1 MCLCGTLPS
10 MTRIQVETTKLE
22 QLSRDLNLLR
32 FEFEGIGDRVEDY
45 REAVGRP
52 GKLADALDDV
62 ATNWSKKRGKI
73 VEALLAFSETALHA
87 ARHYEE
93 HDRQMAAGLQGGAP
107 E

>member
-1 MCLCGTLPS
+1 
-10 MTRIQVETTKLE
+10 MTRIQVETAKLE

-45 REAVGRP
+45 REAIGRS

-62 ATNWSKKRGKI
+62 ATNWSKKRAEI
-73 VEALLAFSETALHA
+73 VEALQAFSETALDA

-93 HDRQMAAGLQGGAP
+93 HERRMAAGFRGDSA

>member
-1 MCLCGTLPS
+1 
-10 MTRIQVETTKLE
+10 MTRIQVETAKLE

-45 REAVGRP
+45 RDAIGRS
-52 GKLADALDDV
+52 GRLADALDDV

-73 VEALLAFSETALHA
+73 VDALQAFSDTALGA

-93 HDRQMAAGLQGGAP
+93 HERQMAAGFQGGSP